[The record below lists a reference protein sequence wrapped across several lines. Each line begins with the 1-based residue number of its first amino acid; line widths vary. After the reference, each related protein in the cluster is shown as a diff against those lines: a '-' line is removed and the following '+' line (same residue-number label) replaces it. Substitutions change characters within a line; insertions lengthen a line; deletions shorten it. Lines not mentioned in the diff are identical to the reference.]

1 MSVGVGFLG
10 RAVDFTLGGAT
21 IAGVVSKSLS
31 INNTPVDT
39 SDDDSSGNAEYLA
52 EPGRRDITIGLSLKV
67 KNLDLVQSIIDN
79 NSQIYASLLTF
90 PDGTTTNSTL
100 TGDVFLNSVNLTGE
114 HEALTTMDVELTYS
128 GAVTFT
134 AAT

>member
-10 RAVDFTLGGAT
+10 REIDFTLGGAT
-21 IAGVVSKSLS
+21 LAGVVSKSLS

-39 SDDDSSGNAEYLA
+39 SDDDSSGNKEYLA
-52 EPGRRDITIGLSLKV
+52 TPGSKEITIGLSLKA
-67 KNLDLVQSIIDN
+67 KNLDLIQSAIDN
-79 NSQIYASLLTF
+79 TSQIYATVITF
-90 PDGTTTNSTL
+90 PDGTTTNSDI
-100 TGDVFLNSVNLTGE
+100 TGDAFLASVSLSGE
-114 HEALTTMDVELTYS
+114 HEELTTIDIELNYS